1 MKISF
6 AVPIFLSRTYNALAQ
21 DPMEGYGY
29 IANDEGFLPP
39 EDSVEYIPPPVEKEP
54 LIAYDGQDAWKPLN
68 NEEQGSEK
76 EEPLIAYDGQDAWK
90 PLNNEEQEV
99 YVYDEKPP
107 VVDGEDYVYNEQI
120 PEVVY
125 DYAPDENDPY
135 YIPLPPDDSDGG
147 GMSYNTGGFEIGEN
161 TEPTGIGA
169 PVNVNSSNLL
179 GCESTDSIAYVMV
192 NAGHSGEHVKWYI
205 EDMDTR
211 HVVEKIPEEYEA
223 GQDYAHGYCL
233 PCGKQYRFNIFDE
246 SGRKPSF
253 SFSLSIDGHML
264 NTDKVKEVGRT
275 RKLRK
280 LGMRTHPIDRLDFNS
295 MFCAHPV
302 EDAGTY
308 DYYGND
314 YGYDIQ
320 FTEAYG
326 YDQKPATEP
335 EEPEVDLTE
344 TYFRLE
350 SLYKPNSIAVCM
362 EATAAKKN
370 AMIHPVLCSN
380 EEDLQHFIVDEIG
393 QIRSKSDSNLCIAKG
408 RKRSLVLAKCLR
420 RVPNGKRG
428 QRFFFILNEFTKQF
442 SLVLKA
448 DKAVGVPL
456 DLEDSKATIKFE
468 PNGKAVRK
476 GKLDDINEKL
486 RLQWDIVPQDS

>member
-6 AVPIFLSRTYNALAQ
+6 ALPILLSRAYNALAQ
-21 DPMEGYGY
+21 EYGY
-29 IANDEGFLPP
+29 VANDEGFLPP
-39 EDSVEYIPPPVEKEP
+39 EDSVGSSDAYYIPPPVESTEKDP
-54 LIAYDGQDAWKPLN
+54 LIAYDGQDAWV
-68 NEEQGSEK
+68 
-76 EEPLIAYDGQDAWK
+76 

-161 TEPTGIGA
+161 IEPTGIGA
-169 PVNVNSSNLL
+169 PVDINSSNLL

-192 NAGHSGEHVKWYI
+192 NAGHSGKYVKWYI

-223 GQDYAHGYCL
+223 GQEYAHGYCL

-280 LGMRTHPIDRLDFNS
+280 LGMRTHPVDRLDFNS

-308 DYYGND
+308 NYYENG

-320 FTEAYG
+320 FTESYGGYG

-335 EEPEVDLTE
+335 EESEVDLTE

-370 AMIHPVLCSN
+370 AMIRPVLCSN

-408 RKRSLVLAKCLR
+408 RKQSLVLANCLR

-456 DLEDSKATIKFE
+456 DLEDSKAAIKFE
-468 PNGKAVRK
+468 PNGKAVGK
-476 GKLDDINEKL
+476 GTLDDINEKL

>member
-6 AVPIFLSRTYNALAQ
+6 ALPILLSRAHNALAQ
-21 DPMEGYGY
+21 DHIEGYGY

-39 EDSVEYIPPPVEKEP
+39 EDSVGSSDAYYIPPPAESTEK
-54 LIAYDGQDAWKPLN
+54 
-68 NEEQGSEK
+68 
-76 EEPLIAYDGQDAWK
+76 EPLIAYDGQDAWK

-107 VVDGEDYVYNEQI
+107 IVDGEDYVYNEQT

-125 DYAPDENDPY
+125 DYAPDENDPN

-161 TEPTGIGA
+161 TEPTGVGA
-169 PVNVNSSNLL
+169 PVDVNSSHLK

-192 NAGHSGEHVKWYI
+192 NAGHSGENVKWYI

-223 GQDYAHGYCL
+223 GQEYAHGYCL

-253 SFSLSIDGHML
+253 SFSLSIDGHTL
-264 NTDKVKEVGRT
+264 NTDKVKEVGRA
-275 RKLRK
+275 RNLRK

-308 DYYGND
+308 NYYGND

-320 FTEAYG
+320 FTESYGGYG

-350 SLYKPNSIAVCM
+350 SLYKPNSVAVCM

-370 AMIHPVLCSN
+370 AMIRPGLCSN

-393 QIRSKSDSNLCIAKG
+393 QIRSKSDSKLCIAKG
-408 RKRSLVLAKCLR
+408 RKQSLVLAKCLR

-456 DLEDSKATIKFE
+456 DLEDSKAAIKFE
-468 PNGKAVRK
+468 PKRKAVGK
-476 GKLDDINEKL
+476 GTLDDINEKL